1 MKAKYCIVPDK
12 NKFFAFLAE
21 QSLTEA
27 ELLRARLIQPEK
39 IFMDIEAAVW
49 HVRRCVCCGGMGPAP
64 ADGGCFG
71 GQSGFYGGDTRGVL
85 PPVGAERS

>member
-49 HVRRCVCCGGMGPAP
+49 QIRRISLARVTV
-64 ADGGCFG
+64 
-71 GQSGFYGGDTRGVL
+71 S
-85 PPVGAERS
+85 

>member
-39 IFMDIEAAVW
+39 SLWIS
-49 HVRRCVCCGGMGPAP
+49 RLPCG
-64 ADGGCFG
+64 
-71 GQSGFYGGDTRGVL
+71 R
-85 PPVGAERS
+85 

>member
-1 MKAKYCIVPDK
+1 MFLIKINFC
-12 NKFFAFLAE
+12 FLAE

-49 HVRRCVCCGGMGPAP
+49 QIEYKAVAPVTETLLAAVANKLTAAFNLKSGAAADKSAGNFRCG
-64 ADGGCFG
+64 
-71 GQSGFYGGDTRGVL
+71 
-85 PPVGAERS
+85 

>member
-12 NKFFAFLAE
+12 NKFFAFLAG

-39 IFMDIEAAVW
+39 IFMDIEAAVC
-49 HVRRCVCCGGMGPAP
+49 R
-64 ADGGCFG
+64 
-71 GQSGFYGGDTRGVL
+71 
-85 PPVGAERS
+85 

>member
-39 IFMDIEAAVW
+39 IFMDIEAAIHAISKSVAASTA
-49 HVRRCVCCGGMGPAP
+49 AP
-64 ADGGCFG
+64 PTSD
-71 GQSGFYGGDTRGVL
+71 
-85 PPVGAERS
+85 

>member
-49 HVRRCVCCGGMGPAP
+49 QIEYKAVAP
-64 ADGGCFG
+64 
-71 GQSGFYGGDTRGVL
+71 
-85 PPVGAERS
+85 